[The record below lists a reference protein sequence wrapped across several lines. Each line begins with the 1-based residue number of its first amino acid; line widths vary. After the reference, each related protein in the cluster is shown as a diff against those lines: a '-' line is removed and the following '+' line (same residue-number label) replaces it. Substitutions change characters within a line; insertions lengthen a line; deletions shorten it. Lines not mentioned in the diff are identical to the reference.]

1 MIGVPTRPKVHVI
14 LSGLATS
21 TPGRFIP
28 AAIPSA
34 WLFDAIPSAWLFA
47 AIPTWFSAA
56 TPCLRFS
63 RLASGAA
70 PIALVRFARRFTAA
84 APPILFILVPT
95 SGPIASLVSVVL
107 VAIGVLASLV
117 ASILLLIGTR
127 LGVGC
132 GSIL

>member
-34 WLFDAIPSAWLFA
+34 WLFA

-63 RLASGAA
+63 RLASGAT
-70 PIALVRFARRFTAA
+70 PIALVRFAKRFTAA

-95 SGPIASLVSVVL
+95 SGPIDSLVSVVL